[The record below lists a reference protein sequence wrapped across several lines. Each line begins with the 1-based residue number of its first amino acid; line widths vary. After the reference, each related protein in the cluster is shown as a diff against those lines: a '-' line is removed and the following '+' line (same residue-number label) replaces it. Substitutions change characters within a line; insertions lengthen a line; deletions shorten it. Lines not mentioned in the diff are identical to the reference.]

1 MKIVVSWTEHDR
13 EYTIGV
19 IPFLKAMGL
28 DVDDELIIKTT
39 KKLLE
44 QEEMEPHAQPENQ

>member
-13 EYTIGV
+13 EYTMGV

-44 QEEMEPHAQPENQ
+44 QEEMKPHAES

>member
-1 MKIVVSWTEHDR
+1 MKIVVSWEIHDR

-19 IPFLKAMGL
+19 IPFLKAMGI
-28 DVDDELIIKTT
+28 DVDDATIEKTT

-44 QEEMEPHAQPENQ
+44 QEEMKPHGSTQ

>member
-1 MKIVVSWTEHDR
+1 MKIVVSWEIHDR

-19 IPFLKAMGL
+19 IPFLKAMGI
-28 DVDDELIIKTT
+28 DVDDERITQTT

-44 QEEMEPHAQPENQ
+44 QEEMKPHGSTQ

>member
-13 EYTIGV
+13 EYIIGV
-19 IPFLKAMGL
+19 IPFLKAMGI
-28 DVDDELIIKTT
+28 DVDDEQITRTT

-44 QEEMEPHAQPENQ
+44 QEEMKPRGES

>member
-1 MKIVVSWTEHDR
+1 MQIVVSWTEHER

-19 IPFLKAMGL
+19 IPFLRAMGI
-28 DVDDELIIKTT
+28 DVEDEQVIQTT

-44 QEEMEPHAQPENQ
+44 QEEMKLRGKSEL